1 MGKKKIGYWLKEGKA
16 KRIDISKIE
25 EILSRKYDCDLV
37 AMDVDRDT
45 LPRVDAM
52 FHKMSDL
59 LFDARQGK
67 AAAIDQLE
75 KFMKYFKAHEG
86 LPVFDPLANIETL
99 LDRVL
104 MMEAI
109 QKCSNT
115 CSVDTKFYS
124 CGYHL
129 VESEDTVSIS
139 EALAAKNFQF
149 PLICKSRIAQ
159 GALGHD
165 MSIIFSEE
173 GLKQTK
179 PSNVIVPYIDHDA
192 VLYKV
197 FVCGDK
203 FHVVTRPS
211 ITLNKLLSNNS
222 QISVYNFHSDTV
234 SKVTVDSS
242 KVQEDLC
249 KSSVLSPLSEKYMAL
264 IPAWVKIMRTVLNL
278 SLFGFDLILGSG
290 DKKPIIIDINY
301 FPGYDGFENF
311 HEILSDMLYQAA
323 IS

>member
-16 KRIDISKIE
+16 KRIEISKIE
-25 EILSRKYDCDLV
+25 EILARKYDCDLV
-37 AMDVDRDT
+37 PMDGEQDN

-59 LFDARQGK
+59 IFDARQGK
-67 AAAIDQLE
+67 RAAIDQLE

-86 LPVFDPLANIETL
+86 LPVFDPLPNIETL

-104 MMEAI
+104 MMEAV

-115 CSVDTKFYS
+115 CPIDTKFYS

-129 VESEDTVSIS
+129 VESEDPISINK
-139 EALAAKNFQF
+139 ALVAKNFQF
-149 PLICKSRIAQ
+149 PVICKSRIAQ

-165 MSIIFSEE
+165 MSIIFSEG
-173 GLKQTK
+173 GLKQVK
-179 PSNVIVPYIDHDA
+179 PSNVIVPFIDHDA

-222 QISVYNFHSDTV
+222 QINVYNFHSDNV
-234 SKVTVDSS
+234 SKVTSDSS
-242 KVQEDLC
+242 RVQEDLC
-249 KSSVLSPLSEKYMAL
+249 KTYDLSPLSEKHMAL
-264 IPAWVKIMRTVLNL
+264 IPEWVKIMRSVLNL
-278 SLFGFDLILGSG
+278 SLFGFDVILESAS
-290 DKKPIIIDINY
+290 KKPVIIDINY